1 MGELIPRKTVF
12 DTLAHYMVV
21 FRQRSL
27 LAHRTIAQRLVTLN
41 LIDEANS
48 HAVSE
53 VIDKEI
59 RSLLNELGH
68 LPEKATDPNWVRTFE
83 REELGLKSNERER
96 RQHRATTRR
105 SKRASRSGGRKKLR
119 RCASCASRVSSP
131 VRFEVRNILPV
142 GSG

>member
-96 RQHRATTRR
+96 RQTPSDHKAEQARFEKRRAQKAATMR
-105 SKRASRSGGRKKLR
+105 KLR
-119 RCASCASRVSSP
+119 
-131 VRFEVRNILPV
+131 EQN
-142 GSG
+142 